1 MEIFFTQRKCKET
14 LRHTCFNIEPRTY
27 SPVIIAAL
35 LENWSKSISQIHFI
49 FNKSLALLQT
59 PALCWAFCTRKGVGG
74 SPCGMVLKLP
84 VNLSRWKDTHHHALQ
99 LEPDQHW
106 KENKTSDKK
115 INVSQFQQLKRKKC
129 FYKCN
134 ELRVIR
140 GLISLWIIRMICKKN
155 FNGKIIIFLIYMCV
169 WY

>member
-1 MEIFFTQRKCKET
+1 MEIFFMQRKYKET
-14 LRHTCFNIEPRTY
+14 LRHTCFNIEHGTF
-27 SPVIIAAL
+27 SLLSLLHL
-35 LENWSKSISQIHFI
+35 LENWSESISQIHFI

-59 PALCWAFCTRKGVGG
+59 PALCWAFCTRKGVRG

-129 FYKCN
+129 FYECN

-140 GLISLWIIRMICKKN
+140 GVNKLMN
-155 FNGKIIIFLIYMCV
+155 H
-169 WY
+169 